1 MKKLIRL
8 LGKIALIFVGILL
21 AYGLIGTG
29 LSLIPVNGMAA
40 SGNDVVIYLDNN
52 GVHTDIVV
60 PTRTARFDWSAVVRP
75 REARANRAEA
85 YLAFGWGSQDFY
97 LNVPEWKDLT
107 VGLALKAISGMG
119 GTAVH
124 ATYVSEPAVT
134 ARCRRLSLSSA
145 QYDALVQY
153 ILASGKRDE
162 QGAFIRI
169 DHEGYGR
176 TDAFFEGVGRYSP
189 LFTCNTWA
197 NSALKSCGQKCCLWT
212 ALQQP
217 IFWKYE

>member
-8 LGKIALIFVGILL
+8 SGKIVLIFVGILL

-85 YLAFGWGSQDFY
+85 YLAFGWGS
-97 LNVPEWKDLT
+97 
-107 VGLALKAISGMG
+107 
-119 GTAVH
+119 H
-124 ATYVSEPAVT
+124 
-134 ARCRRLSLSSA
+134 
-145 QYDALVQY
+145 
-153 ILASGKRDE
+153 
-162 QGAFIRI
+162 
-169 DHEGYGR
+169 
-176 TDAFFEGVGRYSP
+176 YSP

-197 NSALKSCGQKCCLWT
+197 NAALKSCRQKCCLWT

-217 IFWKYE
+217 IFWKYK